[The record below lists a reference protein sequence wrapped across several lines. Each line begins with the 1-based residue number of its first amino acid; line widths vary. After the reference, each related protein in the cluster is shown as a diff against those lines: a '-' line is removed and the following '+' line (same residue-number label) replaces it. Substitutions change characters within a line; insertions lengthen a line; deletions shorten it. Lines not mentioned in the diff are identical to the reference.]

1 MMTAQKNEKR
11 VRDFA
16 GETTDTIREYLTA
29 IGQHPLL
36 EKADEIRLGLAVD
49 EPDGTPSAA
58 GRLRPRVRL
67 SAIDN

>member
-1 MMTAQKNEKR
+1 MMTTQKKENR

-36 EKADEIRLGLAVD
+36 EKADEIRLGLAVERRMELD
-49 EPDGTPSAA
+49 AAA
-58 GRLRPRVRL
+58 GELRK
-67 SAIDN
+67 